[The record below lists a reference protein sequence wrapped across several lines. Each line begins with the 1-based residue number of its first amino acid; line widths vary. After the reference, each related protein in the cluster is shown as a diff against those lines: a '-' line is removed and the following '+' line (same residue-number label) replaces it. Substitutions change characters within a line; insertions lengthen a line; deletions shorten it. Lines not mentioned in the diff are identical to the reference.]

1 VAGLGQPEAAV
12 EGVAPGSEIRFLD
25 LGRRA
30 AAMGPEL
37 REGFDR
43 VLGSGQVL
51 WGPELAAFERE
62 WAEFTGRRFAVGV
75 GSGTDALRLSL
86 VALDIGPGDE
96 VIVPAF
102 TAIPTV
108 AAVCAAGAVPV
119 PVDVDP
125 ETASLDP
132 AAARAALGERT
143 RAVVVVHLYGRPA
156 ELPDL
161 GLPVIED
168 AAHAHGAV
176 SGAGGVAAAYS
187 FYPTKNLG
195 GVGDGGAVV
204 TDDAELAARIGRLRA
219 HGRDETGRFQEISTN
234 SRLSELEAA
243 ALRVA
248 LRRLDAG
255 NRRRAEIAAAYR
267 EAAGGLRWHPDHERH
282 AYHLCVARIPDRESF
297 RARMPFDVPVH
308 YPYTVTDEPAYAH
321 LRRDDTPNADA
332 WAAECVSLPCYP
344 ELTDEEVERVCAALA

>member
-1 VAGLGQPEAAV
+1 
-12 EGVAPGSEIRFLD
+12 
-25 LGRRA
+25 
-30 AAMGPEL
+30 MGPEL
-37 REGFDR
+37 RDAFDR

-51 WGPELAAFERE
+51 WGPELAGFERE

-75 GSGTDALRLSL
+75 ASGTDALRLAL
-86 VALDIGPGDE
+86 LALDIGAGDE

-108 AAVCAAGAVPV
+108 AAVSATGAVPV

-125 ETASLDP
+125 ATAALDP
-132 AAARAALGERT
+132 AAASAAIGPLT

-176 SGAGGVAAAYS
+176 SGAGGMAAAYS

-204 TDDAELAARIGRLRA
+204 TDDPELAARIGRLRA
-219 HGRDETGRFQEISTN
+219 HGRDEDGRFMEISTN

-248 LRRLDAG
+248 LRRLGAG

-267 EAAGGLRWHPDHERH
+267 AAAPDLRWHPDDPRH
-282 AYHLCVARIPDRESF
+282 AYHLCVARVPEREAF
-297 RARMPFDVPVH
+297 QARMPFDVPVH
-308 YPYTVTDEPAYAH
+308 YPYTVTDEPAYTH
-321 LRRDDTPNADA
+321 LKRDPTPNADA